1 MARWRFI
8 RDELDAEHDEW
19 LAEKLKD
26 AAFAAEYL
34 TAAAEDDDAATYLA
48 ALRKV
53 AEASG
58 APANTEFCGKAED
71 RLQSKFSANMARAKQ
86 LDEQGNRSGC
96 AKALNEAKRMYIP
109 K

>member
-1 MARWRFI
+1 MGAVRK
-8 RDELDAEHDEW
+8 HDEW

-58 APANTEFCGKAED
+58 GMSHMAEQTGLS
-71 RLQSKFSANMARAKQ
+71 RETLYRTLSNRGNPTVKTLIAILRASGLKLSFSAKT
-86 LDEQGNRSGC
+86 
-96 AKALNEAKRMYIP
+96 
-109 K
+109 

>member
-1 MARWRFI
+1 MGAVRK
-8 RDELDAEHDEW
+8 HDEW

-48 ALRKV
+48 ALRNV

-58 APANTEFCGKAED
+58 GMAHIAEQTGLS
-71 RLQSKFSANMARAKQ
+71 RETLYRTLSNRGNPTIKTLTAILRASGLKLSFSAKT
-86 LDEQGNRSGC
+86 
-96 AKALNEAKRMYIP
+96 
-109 K
+109 